1 MQIPEI
7 RYYVL
12 PFLWYLNDTNLPIIL
27 QKNTIMKKITFSLF
41 LLLFSCYSNAIDRIV
56 QENGPAGTFPTISAA
71 ITAAVNGDRIIIHPK
86 IGDNPYV
93 ENITIDKTLELAS
106 AQDGVRYKIQGTI
119 SLTAANN
126 RTITIIG
133 AHITTGSISGS
144 SAGWRTNVNIMGC
157 IIEGGDISFNNQY
170 YVSVVSNILQN
181 GGITIAHG
189 KIIGNELM
197 NDTKRIV
204 VEGSGS
210 IANDTVNIIANKTAR
225 IFCSSDIT
233 LNIFNNFIKRIS
245 SADSFI
251 SIQYSFISTSANKL
265 NIINNTFLSP
275 NTNTS
280 STRNYYL
287 ELRSPALVKNNIFQ
301 RVSNGLSTSPSF
313 LFGSGVNITAS
324 YNIYNN
330 SSINIGS
337 DVNPVNVTTVIVDLT
352 TGQLLLP
359 TSALNG
365 ADPSFEF
372 YDLDLTVGDAGCY
385 GGSYTLDNYFPITG
399 SSRVYNIDMPFG
411 ITTTGAPLDIKADGF
426 DR

>member
-27 QKNTIMKKITFSLF
+27 QKNMIMKKIAFSLF

-56 QENGPAGTFPTISAA
+56 QENGPAGTFTTISAA

-86 IGDNPYV
+86 IGDNPYT
-93 ENITIDKTLELAS
+93 ENIIIDKTLELAS

-133 AHITTGSISGS
+133 AHITTGAISGA

-157 IIEGGDISFNNQY
+157 LIEGGDISFNNQY

-189 KIIGNELM
+189 KIIGNELG
-197 NDTKRIV
+197 NDEKIISV
-204 VEGSGS
+204 INSGS
-210 IANDTVNIIANKTAR
+210 IANDTVNIIANKTGR
-225 IFCSSDIT
+225 IFCSSDIFLNIYNNFIKHSNISNAFLSIHYSFSST
-233 LNIFNNFIKRIS
+233 SSNKLNIFNN
-245 SADSFI
+245 
-251 SIQYSFISTSANKL
+251 
-265 NIINNTFLSP
+265 TFLTP
-275 NTNTS
+275 NS
-280 STRNYYL
+280 SSSSSLNYYL
-287 ELRSPALVKNNIFQ
+287 VLASPALIKNNIFQ
-301 RVSNGLSTSPSF
+301 RINSQVNQPRFT
-313 LFGSGVNITAS
+313 FGSGVNVTAS
-324 YNIYNN
+324 NNYYNTV
-330 SSINIGS
+330 SLSIPSEN
-337 DVNPVNVTTVIVDLT
+337 NPVILTTNIVNTT
-352 TGQLLLP
+352 TGQLIIP
-359 TSALNG
+359 NPALDG

-372 YDLDLTVGDAGCY
+372 YDLDLSVGDAGCY
-385 GGSYTLDNYFPITG
+385 GGSYTLDNYFPIIG
-399 SSRVYNIDMPFG
+399 SSRIFNIDMPFG
-411 ITTTGAPLDIKADGF
+411 ITTSGAPLIIKTEGF